1 MNLPDLAEHRI
12 RLLLKKS
19 VGKATESDL
28 KDLES
33 LEESMRKAE
42 PSATSE
48 EDKKLLEWSEKSI
61 TVIESNLIN
70 CTIDDPRNLDFSK
83 S

>member
-1 MNLPDLAEHRI
+1 VNLPDLAEHRI

-19 VGKATESDL
+19 MGKATESDL
-28 KDLES
+28 EQLES
-33 LEESMRKAE
+33 LEESMCKAE

-48 EDKKLLEWSEKSI
+48 EDKKFLEWAEKSI
-61 TVIESNLIN
+61 TEIESNQIN
-70 CTIDDPRNLDFSK
+70 CTIGGPKDLDFSK

>member
-1 MNLPDLAEHRI
+1 MNLPDLSEHRI

-19 VGKATESDL
+19 TGKATESDL
-28 KDLES
+28 EQLGS
-33 LEESMRKAE
+33 IEESMRKAE
-42 PSATSE
+42 PSVTSE
-48 EDKKLLEWSEKSI
+48 EDKKFLEWVEKAI

-70 CTIDDPRNLDFSK
+70 CTIDDPSDLDFSK

>member
-70 CTIDDPRNLDFSK
+70 CTIDDPRTTREI
-83 S
+83 

>member
-1 MNLPDLAEHRI
+1 VNLPDLAEHRI

-70 CTIDDPRNLDFSK
+70 CTIDDPRTTREI
-83 S
+83 